1 MAKAPCWGRLL
12 PELVD
17 RAEDRKPAA
26 RAGDS
31 RHSGSRLGSGPGL
44 PRRLALA
51 PDFVQILVLAVGVH
65 GEEESVVLV
74 RDQLALACEPLHGAS
89 LKGDGVVVLNV
100 VEHLAVAHEVSGT
113 DPSIELRLFE
123 EA

>member
-12 PELVD
+12 PQFVH
-17 RAEDRKPAA
+17 RAEDRKTAA
-26 RAGDS
+26 RAAIRGI
-31 RHSGSRLGSGPGL
+31 GFQVGSGPGL
-44 PRRLALA
+44 PRRVALA

-100 VEHLAVAHEVSGT
+100 VEHS
-113 DPSIELRLFE
+113 SE
-123 EA
+123 E